1 MMMTRI
7 LPLLYLFDGSHCTA
21 RILKGKEGVPAAFV
35 RSIPRAQRRHPAQHR
50 TTFSSSL
57 HLAAVDID
65 ENTMSITN
73 EYKMLINGQMV
84 GSVQSYGVINPAKGV
99 EFARAPHASEEQA
112 TE

>member
-1 MMMTRI
+1 MTRI
-7 LPLLYLFDGSHCTA
+7 LPLLYLVDGSYCTA
-21 RILKGKEGVPAAFV
+21 RTLTGKEGVPTAFV